1 MRGLW
6 FMFPARTCYYFLE
19 RGIMMKKFINVF
31 VAVMVGLAIS
41 VAGCGPE
48 TAKGGENN
56 SGTAQPDSAQ
66 GGAASSRQGASAD
79 TEKKFQGTKIRLT
92 FDGGKAVAEMYDNP
106 TSRDLVSMLPLTL
119 SFKDFN
125 STEKIAYPSRKL
137 STENAPFGLVPS
149 KGDFALYA
157 PWGNLVIYY
166 HDFRYSKDLVPLGHF
181 TSGVEQL
188 AKMNRDFTVRIE
200 AVNQ

>member
-1 MRGLW
+1 
-6 FMFPARTCYYFLE
+6 
-19 RGIMMKKFINVF
+19 MMKKFLNVF
-31 VAVMVGLAIS
+31 VAVMVGFAIS
-41 VAGCGPE
+41 LAGCGPE

-56 SGTAQPDSAQ
+56 PGTAQPDSAQ
-66 GGAASSRQGASAD
+66 GGTASSGQGATAD
-79 TEKKFQGTKIRLT
+79 TAKTFQGTKIKLT
-92 FDGGKAVAEMYDNP
+92 FDGGEAVAELYDNP
-106 TSRDLVSMLPLTL
+106 TSRDLVAMLPLTL

-125 STEKIAYPSRKL
+125 STEKIAYPPRRL

-149 KGDFALYA
+149 EGDLALFA

-166 HDFRYSKDLVPLGHF
+166 HDFRYSKDLVSLGHF
-181 TSGVEQL
+181 TSGLEQL